1 MAIGYFQ
8 KEDLSCTFSCLP
20 LVEWYWEC
28 VFRQSFYR
36 FLAVVLCLLS
46 VSVVWSECT
55 FFSTHPVLS
64 LFAVFVQAAEKQHNY
79 ICIEVNVFGEVA
91 WSKIHILIVIFFF
104 YFLSLHQVVCFVTIL
119 FLCVCI
125 YSTVFRIRVFNY
137 YHLVPHHQTD
147 AYSLQ
152 FSGMYV
158 SKWKMWFLL
167 YINIYLYLYY
177 LYLILI
183 YGIKR
188 PCWWEVITV
197 RCIIA

>member
-1 MAIGYFQ
+1 M
-8 KEDLSCTFSCLP
+8 KSCDILQLLDGNTLFSKDDFPCNLSCLP
-20 LVEWYWEC
+20 LPEWYWEC

-64 LFAVFVQAAEKQHNY
+64 LFALFVQAAEKQHNY
-79 ICIEVNVFGEVA
+79 ICIEVSVFGKVA
-91 WSKIHILIVIFFF
+91 WSKIHIVIVTFF
-104 YFLSLHQVVCFVTIL
+104 YFFSLHQVVCFVTIL

-125 YSTVFRIRVFNY
+125 FSTVFRIRVFNY
-137 YHLVPHHQTD
+137 YYLVPHHQTD

-158 SKWKMWFLL
+158 SKWNTWFLL
-167 YINIYLYLYY
+167 YINIETADERLLQ
-177 LYLILI
+177 
-183 YGIKR
+183 
-188 PCWWEVITV
+188 
-197 RCIIA
+197 